1 MINEKLQRNFE
12 TLEILEKERAEIEN
26 KIEKEIERI
35 IAESEAKKNA

>member
-35 IAESEAKKNA
+35 IAEAEAKKNA